1 MATFKA
7 NTCTSLQHSSHMA
20 FYVQPDA
27 RCTHAYV
34 RSQSQD
40 MAVCLL
46 PPVPEALSLADDMAT
61 DEVIRLQQSLTG

>member
-1 MATFKA
+1 
-7 NTCTSLQHSSHMA
+7 MA